1 MVYISITQTVQG
13 EHMKR
18 STGMTMR
25 VVAALAGATMLSS
38 LVAAPAFSSD
48 SAAVAAAK
56 KELAQY
62 SALPKFVAPG
72 ANVNAKAI
80 SKNKT
85 VMIVPYLLAIPYNA
99 GFADAVKLANA
110 KAGFKKTEVWAS
122 DGSVTSWAAGITQGI
137 ADHVAVIDLISGVAA
152 GYVVP
157 QINQARAAG
166 IVVIGSTNDDPSV
179 PTPSYL
185 SGVVPLDYALA
196 GKLEAD
202 QGTVSTNGALNA
214 IVITSTQVP
223 PSLSMTP
230 VVEAR
235 VNALGGKYKE
245 INVQPADW
253 GSPTIGIAAQVQAA
267 IAADP
272 TINYVLPNYDGEA
285 ALAIAGIN
293 AAGKS
298 GSVKVASFNG
308 TPDAMKLVQAGT
320 LEMNV
325 GEDLAWA
332 GYATTDA
339 NLRALLKPKSV
350 GVTYNEHLP
359 FIIFT
364 KANANNVGVPPNLT
378 SGYGNAQLGYLKVWG
393 VK

>member
-1 MVYISITQTVQG
+1 
-13 EHMKR
+13 MK
-18 STGMTMR
+18 SSKGMTMR

-38 LVAAPAFSSD
+38 LIAAPAFSSD
-48 SAAVAAAK
+48 SASVTAAK
-56 KELAQY
+56 TELAKY
-62 SALPKFVAPG
+62 AGLPKWVAPG
-72 ANVNAKAI
+72 PNINAKAI

-99 GFADAVKLANA
+99 GFADAVTLANA
-110 KAGFKKTEVWAS
+110 KAGFKKTTVWAS

-137 ADHVAVIDLISGVAA
+137 ADHVDVIDLISGVAA
-152 GYVVP
+152 AYVQP

-179 PTPSYL
+179 PTPKYL

-202 QGTVSTNGALNA
+202 YATVSTGGNVNCI
-214 IVITSTQVP
+214 IVTSTQVP

-235 VNALGGKYKE
+235 VSALGGKFVT

-253 GSPTIGIAAQVQAA
+253 ASPTIGIAAQVQAK

-285 ALAIAGIN
+285 PLVLAGIN
-293 AAGKS
+293 AAGKA
-298 GSVKVASFNG
+298 GKIGVASFNG

-339 NLRALLKPKSV
+339 NLRALLKPKAV
-350 GVTYNEHLP
+350 GVTYNENLP

-364 KANANNVGVPPNLT
+364 KKNANNVGVPPNLT
-378 SGYGNAQLGYLKVWG
+378 DGYGNVHLNYLKVWG

>member
-1 MVYISITQTVQG
+1 
-13 EHMKR
+13 MK
-18 STGMTMR
+18 SSKGMTMR

-38 LVAAPAFSSD
+38 LIAAPAFSSD
-48 SAAVAAAK
+48 SASVTAAK
-56 KELAQY
+56 TELAKY
-62 SALPKFVAPG
+62 ASVPKWVAPG
-72 ANVNAKAI
+72 PNINAKAI

-99 GFADAVKLANA
+99 GFADAVKLANT
-110 KAGFKKTEVWAS
+110 KAGFKKTTVWAS

-137 ADHVAVIDLISGVAA
+137 ADKVAVIDLISGVAA
-152 GYVVP
+152 AYVEP
-157 QINQARAAG
+157 QIAQARAAG
-166 IVVIGSTNDDPSV
+166 IIVIGSTNDDPSV

-202 QGTVSTNGALNA
+202 QATVSTGGNVNCI
-214 IVITSTQVP
+214 IVTSTQVP

-235 VNALGGKYKE
+235 VSALGGKFVT

-253 GSPTIGIAAQVQAA
+253 ASPTIGIAAQVQAK

-285 ALAIAGIN
+285 PLVLAGIN
-293 AAGKS
+293 AAGKA
-298 GSVKVASFNG
+298 GKIGVASFNG

-339 NLRALLKPKSV
+339 NLRALLKPKAV

-364 KANANNVGVPPNLT
+364 KKNANNVGVPPNLT
-378 SGYGNAQLGYLKVWG
+378 DGYGNVHLNYLKVWG

>member
-1 MVYISITQTVQG
+1 
-13 EHMKR
+13 MK
-18 STGMTMR
+18 SSKGMTMR

-38 LVAAPAFSSD
+38 LIAAPAFSSD
-48 SAAVAAAK
+48 SASVTAAK
-56 KELAQY
+56 TELAKY
-62 SALPKFVAPG
+62 AGLPKWVAPG
-72 ANVNAKAI
+72 PNINAKAI

-99 GFADAVKLANA
+99 GFADAVTLANA
-110 KAGFKKTEVWAS
+110 KAGFKKTTVWAS

-137 ADHVAVIDLISGVAA
+137 ADHVDVIDLISGVAA
-152 GYVVP
+152 AYVQP

-179 PTPSYL
+179 PTPKYL

-202 QGTVSTNGALNA
+202 YATVSTGGNVNCI
-214 IVITSTQVP
+214 IVTSTQVP

-235 VNALGGKYKE
+235 VSALGGKFVT

-253 GSPTIGIAAQVQAA
+253 ASPTIGIAAQVQAK

-285 ALAIAGIN
+285 PLVLAGIN
-293 AAGKS
+293 AAGKA
-298 GSVKVASFNG
+298 GKIGVASFNG

-339 NLRALLKPKSV
+339 NLRALLKPKAV
-350 GVTYNEHLP
+350 GVTYNENLP

-364 KANANNVGVPPNLT
+364 KKNANNVGVPPNLT
-378 SGYGNAQLGYLKVWG
+378 DGYGNVHLNYLTVWG

>member
-1 MVYISITQTVQG
+1 
-13 EHMKR
+13 
-18 STGMTMR
+18 MTMR

-38 LVAAPAFSSD
+38 LIAAPAFSSD
-48 SAAVAAAK
+48 SASVSAAK
-56 KELAQY
+56 TELAKY
-62 SALPKFVAPG
+62 SGLPKWVAPG
-72 ANVNAKAI
+72 PNINAKAI

-85 VMIVPYLLAIPYNA
+85 VMVVPYLLAIPYNA
-99 GFADAVKLANA
+99 GFADAVTLANA
-110 KAGFKKTEVWAS
+110 KAGFKKTTVWAS

-152 GYVVP
+152 AYVQP

-179 PTPSYL
+179 PTPKYL

-202 QGTVSTNGALNA
+202 YATVSTGGNVNCI
-214 IVITSTQVP
+214 IVTSTQVP

-235 VNALGGKYKE
+235 VSALGGKFVT

-253 GSPTIGIAAQVQAA
+253 ASPTIGIAAQVQAK

-285 ALAIAGIN
+285 PLVLAGIN
-293 AAGKS
+293 AAGKA
-298 GSVKVASFNG
+298 GKIGVASFNG

-339 NLRALLKPKSV
+339 NLRALLKPKAV
-350 GVTYNEHLP
+350 GVTYNENLP

-364 KANANNVGVPPNLT
+364 KKNANNVGVPPNLT
-378 SGYGNAQLGYLKVWG
+378 DGYGNVHLNYLKVWG